1 MNSLGYL
8 TKKSD
13 IETILESQTWKTMTP
28 KKTTRPKPLILPKLK
43 EVELLTEDSPIVK
56 VPDSKPSFLMEPM
69 RRKSLLAIPVG
80 QFTARIK
87 NLIIDEDM
95 NYARIPLLPKYPFGK
110 HIEMLSKE
118 PEFKILPKEVLTNTE
133 TIKNLKIESGRIKRT
148 ITTSPSIPIIKK
160 KKKSNKHLKILALAK
175 SNSYLPLNF
184 T

>member
-1 MNSLGYL
+1 MKSLGCF

-13 IETILESQTWKTMTP
+13 IEAILESQTWKTMTP
-28 KKTTRPKPLILPKLK
+28 KKITRPKPLILPKLK
-43 EVELLTEDSPIVK
+43 EIELLTEDSPIVK
-56 VPDSKPSFLMEPM
+56 VPECKLPPSIDLM

-87 NLIIDEDM
+87 NLILEEDM
-95 NYARIPLLPKYPFGK
+95 NYARIPLSPKYPFGK

-133 TIKNLKIESGRIKRT
+133 SINNLKIESGRIKRT

-160 KKKSNKHLKILALAK
+160 KKNKRLRFLALVK
-175 SNSYLPLNF
+175 CNSYLPPSF